1 VAGVD
6 RAAVIDDYAE
16 SSAQIEA
23 LFRRWTT
30 ASGEPMP
37 EDLSPHHPRA
47 EVMEAVL
54 ARLDD
59 EHGGA
64 AGWLVNRG
72 LDPAALD
79 RIRTRLRTP
88 AEAAAM

>member
-1 VAGVD
+1 
-6 RAAVIDDYAE
+6 
-16 SSAQIEA
+16 
-23 LFRRWTT
+23 
-30 ASGEPMP
+30 MP

-54 ARLDD
+54 GRLDD

-64 AGWLVNRG
+64 AGWLVERG

-79 RIRTRLRTP
+79 RIPDTP
-88 AEAAAM
+88 ADPGRGCSNVTLL